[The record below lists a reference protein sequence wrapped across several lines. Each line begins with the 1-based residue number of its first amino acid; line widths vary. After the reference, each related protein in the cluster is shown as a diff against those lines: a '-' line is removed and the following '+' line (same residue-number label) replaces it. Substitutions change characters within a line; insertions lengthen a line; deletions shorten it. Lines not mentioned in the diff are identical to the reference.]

1 MPLIQ
6 SYYFERE
13 RRMHIGMQLD
23 RRVSNDGPVPY
34 CNRRLATRRAL
45 PPTDDEQSISSE
57 AENTSPRGSP
67 LNRGENRVN
76 RRAVAAQ
83 NVAGRRRRG
92 NLPKEAVNILKRWL
106 SEHKFNAYP
115 NDVEKETLSKQTSL
129 TIMQVC
135 NWFINARRRILPGI
149 LKEAGED
156 PNLYTISR
164 RTRRVNSSSP
174 FRHGRRTPLE
184 PIEDDTP
191 AQCNVNF
198 PQRGLEEPTYR
209 SEDCPNDYESSL
221 NDYHSEE
228 EHPLIRWP
236 NVIVRPYAE
245 AQVEQLDGDAISHPY
260 ARRRPNPSSNMD
272 NSESSTQEEPAAYWS
287 APREHL
293 VSPVVQQH
301 IAYRGLSTRSLEN
314 AYFHE
319 HNGDSFNMLVELAV
333 NLPYAISL
341 PNTPSPES
349 RLSTSSPY
357 SSPSSSVP
365 SSLPSMEEPLHSRDT
380 TIS

>member
-1 MPLIQ
+1 
-6 SYYFERE
+6 
-13 RRMHIGMQLD
+13 MHIGMQLD
-23 RRVSNDGPVPY
+23 RGMNNDGPGIMPY
-34 CNRRLATRRAL
+34 CNRRLATRRAS

-67 LNRGENRVN
+67 LNRGDNRVN

-83 NVAGRRRRG
+83 NATGRRRRG
-92 NLPKEAVNILKRWL
+92 NLPKEAVIILKRWL

-115 NDVEKETLSKQTSL
+115 NDVEKEALSSQTSL

-156 PNLYTISR
+156 PNRYTISR

-174 FRHGRRTPLE
+174 LRHGRRTPLE
-184 PIEDDTP
+184 PIEDDPP

-209 SEDCPNDYESSL
+209 
-221 NDYHSEE
+221 
-228 EHPLIRWP
+228 
-236 NVIVRPYAE
+236 
-245 AQVEQLDGDAISHPY
+245 
-260 ARRRPNPSSNMD
+260 PNPSSNMD
-272 NSESSTQEEPAAYWS
+272 NSESSAQEEPAAYWS

-380 TIS
+380 TVS

>member
-1 MPLIQ
+1 
-6 SYYFERE
+6 
-13 RRMHIGMQLD
+13 MHIGMQLD
-23 RRVSNDGPVPY
+23 RGMNNDGPGIMPY
-34 CNRRLATRRAL
+34 CNRRLATRRAS

-67 LNRGENRVN
+67 LNRGDNRVN

-83 NVAGRRRRG
+83 NATGRRRRG
-92 NLPKEAVNILKRWL
+92 NLPKEAVIILKRWL

-115 NDVEKETLSKQTSL
+115 NDVEKEALSSQTSL

-156 PNLYTISR
+156 PNRYTISR

-174 FRHGRRTPLE
+174 LRHGRRTPLE
-184 PIEDDTP
+184 PIEDDPP

-272 NSESSTQEEPAAYWS
+272 NSESSAQEEPAAYWS

-319 HNGDSFNMLVELAV
+319 HN
-333 NLPYAISL
+333 
-341 PNTPSPES
+341 ES

-380 TIS
+380 TVS

>member
-1 MPLIQ
+1 
-6 SYYFERE
+6 
-13 RRMHIGMQLD
+13 MHIGMQLD
-23 RRVSNDGPVPY
+23 RGMNNDGPGIMPY
-34 CNRRLATRRAL
+34 CNRRLATRRAS

-67 LNRGENRVN
+67 LNRGDNRVN

-83 NVAGRRRRG
+83 NATGRRRRG
-92 NLPKEAVNILKRWL
+92 NLPKEAVIILKRWL

-115 NDVEKETLSKQTSL
+115 NDVEKEALSSQTSL

-156 PNLYTISR
+156 PNRYTISR

-174 FRHGRRTPLE
+174 LRHGRRTPLE
-184 PIEDDTP
+184 PIEDDPP

-272 NSESSTQEEPAAYWS
+272 NSESSAQEEPAAYWS

-380 TIS
+380 TVS

>member
-23 RRVSNDGPVPY
+23 RRVSNDGPGIMPY

-209 SEDCPNDYESSL
+209 
-221 NDYHSEE
+221 
-228 EHPLIRWP
+228 
-236 NVIVRPYAE
+236 
-245 AQVEQLDGDAISHPY
+245 
-260 ARRRPNPSSNMD
+260 PNPSSNMD

>member
-1 MPLIQ
+1 MV
-6 SYYFERE
+6 RAMV
-13 RRMHIGMQLD
+13 RT
-23 RRVSNDGPVPY
+23 VPY
-34 CNRRLATRRAL
+34 YNRRLTTRRAS
-45 PPTDDEQSISSE
+45 PPTDDESISSE

-67 LNRGENRVN
+67 VNRSENRVN
-76 RRAVAAQ
+76 RRVVTAQ
-83 NVAGRRRRG
+83 NTTGRRRRG

-106 SEHKFNAYP
+106 SDHKFNAYP
-115 NDVEKETLSKQTSL
+115 NDVEKETLSHQTSL

-156 PNLYTISR
+156 PNRYTISR

-174 FRHGRRTPLE
+174 LRHGRRTPLE
-184 PIEDDTP
+184 PIEDDPP
-191 AQCNVNF
+191 AQFNINF
-198 PQRGLEEPTYR
+198 PQRGLEEPIYR

-228 EHPLIRWP
+228 EHPSIRWP

-245 AQVEQLDGDAISHPY
+245 AQVEQLDGDTISHPL
-260 ARRRPNPSSNMD
+260 NPSNVE
-272 NSESSTQEEPAAYWS
+272 NSESTREEPAAYWS

-301 IAYRGLSTRSLEN
+301 IVYRGLSTRSLEN
-314 AYFHE
+314 AYVHE

-357 SSPSSSVP
+357 SSPSSVP
-365 SSLPSMEEPLHSRDT
+365 SSLPSTEEPLHSRDT
-380 TIS
+380 SVS

>member
-1 MPLIQ
+1 
-6 SYYFERE
+6 
-13 RRMHIGMQLD
+13 MHIGMQLD
-23 RRVSNDGPVPY
+23 RRMNIYGPGIMPY
-34 CNRRLATRRAL
+34 CNRRLATRRAA

-67 LNRGENRVN
+67 NRGENRVN

-83 NVAGRRRRG
+83 NAGRRRRG

-106 SEHKFNAYP
+106 SDHKFNAYP
-115 NDVEKETLSKQTSL
+115 NDVEKETLSHQTSL

-156 PNLYTISR
+156 PNRYTISR

-174 FRHGRRTPLE
+174 LRHGRRTPLE
-184 PIEDDTP
+184 PIEDDSP

-209 SEDCPNDYESSL
+209 REDCPNDYESSL

-260 ARRRPNPSSNMD
+260 ARRRLNPSSNME
-272 NSESSTQEEPAAYWS
+272 NSESSTQEPAAYWS
-287 APREHL
+287 APRQHL
-293 VSPVVQQH
+293 VSPVIQQH

-365 SSLPSMEEPLHSRDT
+365 SSLPSMEEPLHSRNT
-380 TIS
+380 TVS

>member
-1 MPLIQ
+1 MEPAEHLD
-6 SYYFERE
+6 YFENDEFLALLSRC
-13 RRMHIGMQLD
+13 D
-23 RRVSNDGPVPY
+23 RLLNHAVVPY
-34 CNRRLATRRAL
+34 CNRRLATRRAS

-76 RRAVAAQ
+76 RRAIAAQ
-83 NVAGRRRRG
+83 NATGRRRRG

-115 NDVEKETLSKQTSL
+115 NDVEKEALSSQTSL

-156 PNLYTISR
+156 PNRYTISR

-174 FRHGRRTPLE
+174 LRHGRRTPLE
-184 PIEDDTP
+184 PIEDDSP

-245 AQVEQLDGDAISHPY
+245 AQVEQLDGDAISHP
-260 ARRRPNPSSNMD
+260 PNPSSNMD
-272 NSESSTQEEPAAYWS
+272 NSESSAQEEPAAYWS